1 MSPILTQPTHPRRK
15 GRPTAEAPV
24 LDIDGIVNAAAKA
37 LESGRGDFSMRGL
50 AATLGVDPM
59 ALYHH
64 VPSKQA
70 LLDAVVAKAF
80 QRLDRLPKRWAHVP
94 DRPKR
99 LYLLSEA
106 YLRCV
111 APLPQLSRHLARGSA
126 SFAHLRFAALFEA
139 AVGVPVKEGSVLAQA
154 RDVLVDYL
162 HGAALAGSKVG
173 VQSLQASWPLLVQ
186 VLRAGMQRSN
196 ARLGDGVGP

>member
-1 MSPILTQPTHPRRK
+1 MSITLTQPMLSRGK
-15 GRPTAEAPV
+15 GRPKAEAPL
-24 LDIDGIVNAAAKA
+24 LDMDRIVDAAAQA
-37 LESGRGDFSMRGL
+37 LRSGRGDFSMRGL

-70 LLDAVVAKAF
+70 LLDAVVSKAF
-80 QRLDRLPKRWAHVP
+80 RRLDGLPKRWAHLP
-94 DRPKR
+94 DRLER

-111 APLPQLSRHLARGSA
+111 APLPQLTRQLARGPA
-126 SFAHLRFAALFEA
+126 SLAHARFAALFQA
-139 AVGVPVKEGSVLAQA
+139 AMGVPVDEGNVLAQV
-154 RDVLVDYL
+154 RDLLVDYL

-173 VQSLQASWPLLVQ
+173 ARSLQASWPLLMQ
-186 VLRAGMQRSN
+186 GLRSIA
-196 ARLGDGVGP
+196 

>member
-1 MSPILTQPTHPRRK
+1 MTPILTPPIHSRRK
-15 GRPTAEAPV
+15 GRPKAEAPL
-24 LDIDGIVNAAAKA
+24 LDIDRIVDAAAHA
-37 LESGRGDFSMRGL
+37 LQSGRGEFSMRGL

-80 QRLDRLPKRWAHVP
+80 QRLDRLPKRWVHLP
-94 DRPKR
+94 DRFER

-111 APLPQLSRHLARGSA
+111 APLPQLTRQLARGPA
-126 SFAHLRFAALFEA
+126 SLAHARFAALFKA
-139 AVGVPVKEGSVLAQA
+139 AMGVPVDEGSVLSQVL
-154 RDVLVDYL
+154 DLLVDYL
-162 HGAALAGSKVG
+162 HGAAMAGSKAG
-173 VQSLQASWPLLVQ
+173 ARSLQASWPLLMQ
-186 VLRAGMQRSN
+186 GLR
-196 ARLGDGVGP
+196 GVA

>member
-1 MSPILTQPTHPRRK
+1 MSAVLTQPTPSRRK
-15 GRPTAEAPV
+15 GRPTAGAPL
-24 LDIDGIVNAAAKA
+24 LDIDRIVDAATQA
-37 LESGRGDFSMRGL
+37 LQSGRGDFSMRGL

-64 VPSKQA
+64 VPNKQA

-80 QRLDRLPKRWAHVP
+80 QRLDGLPKRWAHLP
-94 DRPKR
+94 DRFER

-111 APLPQLSRHLARGSA
+111 APLPQLTRQLARGPA
-126 SFAHLRFAALFEA
+126 SLAHVRFAALFNA
-139 AVGVPVKEGSVLAQA
+139 AMGVPVEEGSVLAQV
-154 RDVLVDYL
+154 RDLLVDYL

-173 VQSLQASWPLLVQ
+173 ARSLQASWPLLMQ
-186 VLRAGMQRSN
+186 GLR
-196 ARLGDGVGP
+196 GDA

>member
-1 MSPILTQPTHPRRK
+1 MLTQPTPSRRK
-15 GRPTAEAPV
+15 GRPTAEAPL
-24 LDIDGIVNAAAKA
+24 LDIDRIVDAATQA
-37 LESGRGDFSMRGL
+37 LQSGRGDFSMRGL

-70 LLDAVVAKAF
+70 LLDAVVAQAL
-80 QRLDRLPKRWAHVP
+80 QRLDGLPKRWAHLP
-94 DRPKR
+94 DRFER

-111 APLPQLSRHLARGSA
+111 APLPQLTRQLARGPA
-126 SFAHLRFAALFEA
+126 GLAHVRFAALFNA
-139 AVGVPVKEGSVLAQA
+139 AMGVPVEEGSVLAQV
-154 RDVLVDYL
+154 RDLLVDYL

-173 VQSLQASWPLLVQ
+173 ARSLQASWPLLMQ
-186 VLRAGMQRSN
+186 GLR
-196 ARLGDGVGP
+196 GVA

>member
-1 MSPILTQPTHPRRK
+1 MSPVLTQPPHARRK
-15 GRPTAEAPV
+15 GRPTAEAHV
-24 LDIDGIVNAAAKA
+24 LDIDRIVVAAAHA

-80 QRLDRLPKRWAHVP
+80 RRLDRLPERWVHLP
-94 DRPKR
+94 DRSER
-99 LYLLSEA
+99 LYLLAEA

-111 APLPQLSRHLARGSA
+111 APLPQLTRQLARGST
-126 SFAHLRFAALFEA
+126 SLAHERFAALFELA
-139 AVGVPVKEGSVLAQA
+139 MGVPVNDGSVLAQV
-154 RDVLVDYL
+154 RDLLVDYL
-162 HGAALAGSKVG
+162 HGAALAGAKLG
-173 VQSLQASWPLLVQ
+173 ARSLQASWPLLLQ
-186 VLRAGMQRSN
+186 GLRVGM
-196 ARLGDGVGP
+196 